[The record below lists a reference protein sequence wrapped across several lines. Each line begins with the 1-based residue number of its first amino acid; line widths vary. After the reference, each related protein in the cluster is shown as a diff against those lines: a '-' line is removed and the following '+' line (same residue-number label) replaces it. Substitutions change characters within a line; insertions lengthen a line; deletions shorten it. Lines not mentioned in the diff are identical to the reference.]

1 VLKIKFIRVDFARIA
16 KEAFMIAKSV
26 AISDVDALI
35 INLDLVNTKAKVVI
49 ALISSLKTFFI
60 HNLVKMLKST
70 IR

>member
-1 VLKIKFIRVDFARIA
+1 MLKIKFIRVDFARIA

>member
-1 VLKIKFIRVDFARIA
+1 MKFIRVDFARIA

-26 AISDVDALI
+26 VISDIDALI

-60 HNLVKMLKST
+60 YNLVKMLKST